1 MTFQAALF
9 EASNNILFS
18 YLDVTTHP
26 EWTNGVGATI
36 GIRDQGGQTDG
47 RNLQW
52 EFSSNPASR
61 LVVDNESIL
70 FTPVPSPGLYCCS
83 ALAGP
88 SRERGSACVRIR
100 TAHISRAARRRSFV
114 RTATAFSHVGT
125 SPSSAPLC

>member
-1 MTFQAALF
+1 VTFQAALF

-36 GIRDQGGQTDG
+36 GIRDQGGQTNG

-70 FTPVPSPGLYCCS
+70 FTPVPEPRSLLLLGIGLAVTRAWQRLS
-83 ALAGP
+83 TDKN
-88 SRERGSACVRIR
+88 R
-100 TAHISRAARRRSFV
+100 AH
-114 RTATAFSHVGT
+114 
-125 SPSSAPLC
+125 